1 MTIPIREQQR
11 QFVQIWQ
18 KAGDE
23 LEQMRREQLRNLSY
37 RWQDVDALLELGDLY
52 KGPPRETS
60 GLVEMQKWF
69 MKFARQQG
77 LLAPS
82 VGEPPGKYQAGA
94 EKSENP

>member
-1 MTIPIREQQR
+1 MDDRMDLD
-11 QFVQIWQ
+11 
-18 KAGDE
+18 G
-23 LEQMRREQLRNLSY
+23 M
-37 RWQDVDALLELGDLY
+37 DVLADIGVRD
-52 KGPPRETS
+52 GRPRITS

-77 LLAPS
+77 LLAPA